1 MRFNPGRAHPWI
13 VIAAALVLGACGS
26 SSTPADAFG
35 TDPEALKRGK
45 ALFAGTCAGYCHS
58 PAVDRAAP
66 YLFDCTW
73 LHGSGTDQEIFRVI
87 ADGVPNTAMLGFR
100 GKMPEGDADI
110 WRLVAYIKDSAPGC

>member
-1 MRFNPGRAHPWI
+1 MRFNARRARRG
-13 VIAAALVLGACGS
+13 VLIAAALVLGACGS
-26 SSTPADAFG
+26 SSTPADAFS

-58 PAVDRAAP
+58 PSVDRAAP

-73 LHGSGTDQEIFRVI
+73 LHGSGTDQDIFDVI

-110 WRLVAYIKDSAPGC
+110 WRLVAYIRDASPGC